1 MSSEYRRSAQCR
13 PPVETQGRRVAY
25 PRRRRA
31 GIAARA
37 APGRLG
43 QGPLCGAGITIAA
56 LRPGSPLRE
65 TLLSIY
71 RKFDAMRL
79 PSNDV
84 YARTGS
90 SSKRLESSVTPSQ
103 HPSHD
108 EEHKGRRKAAPANV
122 PLPRTLNWVE
132 GLPSSVRPTAL
143 LRQYARIAN
152 VFAAT
157 WNDPKALSS
166 YMSCLLRDDRGGR
179 KGLPPD
185 ILRELLALREYHTTL
200 TEHSSTWAVLR
211 KRG

>member
-1 MSSEYRRSAQCR
+1 MQYSS
-13 PPVETQGRRVAY
+13 RVHIFE
-25 PRRRRA
+25 
-31 GIAARA
+31 GD
-37 APGRLG
+37 
-43 QGPLCGAGITIAA
+43 T
-56 LRPGSPLRE
+56 
-65 TLLSIY
+65 LSIY
-71 RKFDAMRL
+71 RKFDAIRL

-84 YARTGS
+84 YAHTGPS
-90 SSKRLESSVTPSQ
+90 SERLESPVTPPQ
-103 HPSHD
+103 RPSHG
-108 EEHKGRRKAAPANV
+108 EEQERKSHRKAAPANV

-185 ILRELLALREYHTTL
+185 ILRELLALREYHATL
-200 TEHSSTWAVLR
+200 YAEHSSTWAVLR